1 MPSVGKSTLA
11 NKLSLEFSINSIGGG
26 DALKEIASKRGI
38 STKGDD
44 WWDTRS
50 GMKFLSERF
59 KDHSLDRQ
67 VDDLLLEKAKQGN
80 VVITSYTLPWL
91 AKGCYKI
98 WLKSTE
104 KVRSERMSKR
114 DNITP
119 NIALDIV
126 RKREEENGRLYRELY
141 NIDFGT
147 DLSVFDLVVDTD
159 SLNEGEVFEVISRSL
174 KGLKEDD

>member
-11 NKLSLEFSINSIGGG
+11 NKLSLELRLKSIGGG

-38 STKGDD
+38 STDGAD
-44 WWDTRS
+44 WWDTKS
-50 GMKFLSERF
+50 GMEFLAERF

-114 DNITP
+114 DNIAP

-126 RKREEENGRLYRELY
+126 HKREEENGRLYRELY
-141 NIDFGT
+141 NIDFGA
-147 DLSVFDLVVDTD
+147 DLSVLDLVVITAL
-159 SLNEGEVFEVISRSL
+159 LNEGEVFEVIYGSL
-174 KGLKEDD
+174 KELKEDD

>member
-11 NKLSLEFSINSIGGG
+11 NKISSELSINSIGGG
-26 DALKEIASKRGI
+26 DALKEIASRRGI
-38 STKGDD
+38 STKGAD
-44 WWDTRS
+44 WWDTEG
-50 GMKFLSERF
+50 GMKFLAERL

-67 VDDLLLEKAKQGN
+67 VDDLLLERAKQGN

-119 NIALDIV
+119 EVALGIV
-126 RKREEENGRLYRELY
+126 RKREEDNGRLYKELY
-141 NIDFGT
+141 DINFGT
-147 DLSVFDLVVDTD
+147 DLSIFDLVVDTD
-159 SLNEGEVFEVISRSL
+159 TLNEVEVFDIISRSL
-174 KGLKEDD
+174 EVLKEDD

>member
-11 NKLSLEFSINSIGGG
+11 NRISTALSIPSIAGG
-26 DALKEIASKRGI
+26 DVLKEIASRRGI
-38 STKGDD
+38 QTDGAD
-44 WWDTRS
+44 WWDTDR

-59 KDHSLDRQ
+59 IDHSIDRQ
-67 VDDLLLEKAKQGN
+67 VDDLLLERAKKGN

-98 WLKSTE
+98 WLKSSQ

-114 DNITP
+114 DNIVTSV
-119 NIALDIV
+119 ALGIV
-126 RKREEENGRLYRELY
+126 RNREEENRRLYKELY
-141 NIDFGT
+141 GLDFGT

-159 SLNEGEVFEVISRSL
+159 KLSEAEVFDVISKSL
-174 KGLKEDD
+174 KVLKKDG

>member
-11 NKLSLEFSINSIGGG
+11 KKLSSELSIHSIGGG
-26 DALKEIASKRGI
+26 DALKEIASRRGI
-38 STKGDD
+38 STEGDD
-44 WWDTRS
+44 WWDTEG

-59 KDHSLDRQ
+59 KDHSVDRQ
-67 VDDLLLEKAKQGN
+67 VDDLLLERAKKGN

-114 DNITP
+114 DNIPP
-119 NIALDIV
+119 NVALSIV
-126 RKREEENGRLYRELY
+126 RKREEENGRLYKELY

-159 SLNEGEVFEVISRSL
+159 ALNEAEVFEIISRSL
-174 KGLKEDD
+174 KVLKDDD

>member
-11 NKLSLEFSINSIGGG
+11 NKLSLELRINSIGGG

-38 STKGDD
+38 STEGAD
-44 WWDTRS
+44 WWDTER

-174 KGLKEDD
+174 KGLKEDA

>member
-11 NKLSLEFSINSIGGG
+11 KKLSSELSIHSIGGG
-26 DALKEIASKRGI
+26 DVLKEIASRRGI
-38 STKGDD
+38 STEGAD
-44 WWDTRS
+44 WWDTER

-59 KDHSLDRQ
+59 KDPSLDRQ

-114 DNITP
+114 DNIAP

-126 RKREEENGRLYRELY
+126 RKREAENGRLYKELY
-141 NIDFGT
+141 NIDFGG
-147 DLSVFDLVVDTD
+147 DLSIFDLVVDTD
-159 SLNEGEVFEVISRSL
+159 SLNERDVFEVIYRSV
-174 KGLKEDD
+174 KGLKKDD